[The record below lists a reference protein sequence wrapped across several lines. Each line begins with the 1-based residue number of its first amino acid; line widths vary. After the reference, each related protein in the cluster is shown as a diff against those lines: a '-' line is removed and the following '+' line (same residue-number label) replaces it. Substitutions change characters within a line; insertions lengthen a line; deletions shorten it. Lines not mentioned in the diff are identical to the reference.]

1 MSYLIMECAA
11 SYAIALDEEGRF
23 LKVPNLGY
31 EVGQRVDDVIIF
43 ETGPFGEAEVLPF
56 ESQAARRT
64 RGRRLAIVAAAACLV
79 MAVISGVAIWR
90 LPVGTIYITINPEV
104 SMEVNRLDR
113 VVALEGENADGAA
126 LIDGFGYY
134 GRTVD
139 EVSDGLA
146 DRAEE
151 RGYLKDGGT
160 IELSVESDDEG
171 WKTATED
178 RLIVELEV
186 HLEHRVIVVAVGDSE
201 ASDEGSAQTTPQ
213 ADVGLEQEQE
223 LETELP
229 EALEPV
235 VPPAVGEDDRDDDD
249 AWGVDDDDD
258 KDDKD
263 DKDDGGDQDDEDDF
277 DDDSYDGDSDDDDGG
292 DGSYDDD

>member
-31 EVGQRVDDVIIF
+31 EVGQRVDDVVIF
-43 ETGPFGEAEVLPF
+43 GTGPFGEAEVLPF
-56 ESQAARRT
+56 EPQAARRT

-79 MAVISGVAIWR
+79 VAAISGAAIWR
-90 LPVGTIYITINPEV
+90 LPVGTVYMAINPEV

-113 VVALEGENADGAA
+113 VVSLEGENADGAA

-160 IELSVESDDEG
+160 IELSVESDDEE

-186 HLEHRVIVVAVGDSE
+186 HLEHRFIVVAMGDSE
-201 ASDEGSAQTTPQ
+201 VSDKGSAQTTPQ
-213 ADVGLEQEQE
+213 ADVELEQEQE
-223 LETELP
+223 LETELS
-229 EALEPV
+229 EALEPA
-235 VPPAVGEDDRDDDD
+235 VPPAVGEGDRDDD

-258 KDDKD
+258 GDDFDGDLD
-263 DKDDGGDQDDEDDF
+263 DGDDDSDDGDDGADDDDGG
-277 DDDSYDGDSDDDDGG
+277 DDSYDGDEDDD
-292 DGSYDDD
+292 